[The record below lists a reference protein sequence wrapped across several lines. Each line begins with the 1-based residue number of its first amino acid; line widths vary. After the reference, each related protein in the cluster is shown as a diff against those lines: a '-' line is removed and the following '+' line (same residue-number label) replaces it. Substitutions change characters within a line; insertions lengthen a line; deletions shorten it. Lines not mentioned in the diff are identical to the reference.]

1 MHASMTSQE
10 LNKLNK
16 ITRSMQRKV
25 SKYGKIR
32 PCKLLTSSTRQAKI
46 LNSLQT
52 NPSQKPSNEEKT
64 RMLGNR
70 LGDRYSAE
78 VASVSKM
85 KEYEMVATRQKEVL
99 FNENRNLR
107 EKFSE
112 ELKEAITLE
121 SNVTKI
127 SNSITEFL
135 QILQSQSETVQDVHR
150 SGVDAIEQVQ
160 QTEDELALTV
170 KRADSYNNMMFLII
184 MVFSVVLILL
194 DYLSP

>member
-1 MHASMTSQE
+1 
-10 LNKLNK
+10 
-16 ITRSMQRKV
+16 MQRKV

-121 SNVTKI
+121 SNVTNI

-135 QILQSQSETVQDVHR
+135 QILQS
-150 SGVDAIEQVQ
+150 
-160 QTEDELALTV
+160 L
-170 KRADSYNNMMFLII
+170 K
-184 MVFSVVLILL
+184 
-194 DYLSP
+194 